1 MDVMKVAHDDVH
13 GLEVDVFYNEAINT
27 AELAELNQELFD
39 KFWCRKCSYT
49 ATK

>member
-13 GLEVDVFYNEAINT
+13 GLEVDVTLQSKINT

-39 KFWCRKCSYT
+39 KLFDGKQLL
-49 ATK
+49 